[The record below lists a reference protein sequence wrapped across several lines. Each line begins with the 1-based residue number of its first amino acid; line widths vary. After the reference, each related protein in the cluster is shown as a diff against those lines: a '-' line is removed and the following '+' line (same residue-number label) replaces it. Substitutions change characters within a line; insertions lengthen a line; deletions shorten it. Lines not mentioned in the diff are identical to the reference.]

1 MDVHFIWVLLLQTML
16 QWKCIIHVCI
26 HMCNYRKD
34 GICKIKSWKWNY
46 SQQVPI
52 FTVTNNGISMPVSPP
67 TFTKFFFEWKEAGQR
82 ATLSPLSLPAPLT
95 SHMTLLLP
103 ENSIPEFPTQR
114 SEFKTEWMSEP
125 PESWGRL
132 ILVQESWL
140 HISSQFCVQR
150 HRVGSLKLVVVE
162 AFIPQKW
169 ADATSEGFSPPLP
182 RDLCQTY

>member
-67 TFTKFFFEWKEAGQR
+67 TFTKFFFFFLNGKRPARE
-82 ATLSPLSLPAPLT
+82 PLLAHCLFLHLWHHTWHYYFLKIPSL
-95 SHMTLLLP
+95 
-103 ENSIPEFPTQR
+103 NSQPRDQ
-114 SEFKTEWMSEP
+114 
-125 PESWGRL
+125 
-132 ILVQESWL
+132 
-140 HISSQFCVQR
+140 
-150 HRVGSLKLVVVE
+150 SLKLNE
-162 AFIPQKW
+162 CQSHRSPGAGSSWLKR
-169 ADATSEGFSPPLP
+169 ADCTSLPNSMFSDIVLVAWNWSW
-182 RDLCQTY
+182 